1 MKITLLLIWT
11 VFLICGQLRAQR
23 IDMVQ
28 IHSFV
33 MNKDIS
39 NTIITPASY
48 PHNTGKKYPVVYLLH
63 GYGGNYTTW
72 TSKIKP
78 ELDQLASSLDLIL
91 VCPDGANSWYWDSP
105 VHPDSQYETYVSKE
119 LISYIDQ
126 HYRTQNHRNGRAI
139 TGFSMGGH
147 GGLWLGF
154 RHPDLYGACGS
165 MSGGVDIRPF
175 PNNWQMSNALGDYAE
190 NQDRWNAHTV
200 INQLPFSP
208 AFGPLAIIIDCG
220 TEDFFFRVN
229 QALHEKLLYYN
240 IPHDYIIR
248 PGAHNA
254 QYWNNAIDYQLLFF
268 RKVFDRQQVK

>member
-23 IDMVQ
+23 IDTVQ

-91 VCPDGANSWYWDSP
+91 VCPDGAIAGIGIVLSIRILN
-105 VHPDSQYETYVSKE
+105 TK
-119 LISYIDQ
+119 L
-126 HYRTQNHRNGRAI
+126 
-139 TGFSMGGH
+139 
-147 GGLWLGF
+147 
-154 RHPDLYGACGS
+154 
-165 MSGGVDIRPF
+165 MS
-175 PNNWQMSNALGDYAE
+175 
-190 NQDRWNAHTV
+190 
-200 INQLPFSP
+200 
-208 AFGPLAIIIDCG
+208 
-220 TEDFFFRVN
+220 
-229 QALHEKLLYYN
+229 
-240 IPHDYIIR
+240 
-248 PGAHNA
+248 
-254 QYWNNAIDYQLLFF
+254 
-268 RKVFDRQQVK
+268 VKN